1 MFFLTCKKLIFF
13 MFNNLY
19 LESRKKLIIVFAAS
33 MSLTNQ
39 SAQPHFLPM
48 SLCSIDRPFVRAIC
62 IFRSHKFHETFCR
75 VIEACVPFVER
86 LATDREAEKKK
97 RPVGDAMK
105 ANGRRDEENDAAVSL
120 VQYVGQTTIIVRR
133 FLVYYTISN

>member
-1 MFFLTCKKLIFF
+1 
-13 MFNNLY
+13 
-19 LESRKKLIIVFAAS
+19 

-39 SAQPHFLPM
+39 SVWPHFLPM

-75 VIEACVPFVER
+75 VIVAFRLWNDARQTER
-86 LATDREAEKKK
+86 QRKKS
-97 RPVGDAMK
+97 VLSANAMK
-105 ANGRRDEENDAAVSL
+105 ANERRDEENDAAASP

-133 FLVYYTISN
+133 FLVYYTASN